1 MPNPYDRLTSYPE
14 LLVTSQAVTTGEHV
28 PLEQRSGIFGA
39 GGSDISPDLSWSQV
53 PPGTQSF
60 VVSMYDPDAPTPSG
74 FWHWMVADIPADC
87 TGLPRDCGNPEGEGL
102 PAGAVAVRN
111 DSGMTRYIG
120 CAPPAGTD
128 HYYIAVH
135 ALDIPTLD
143 VSDASTPPLLSFMM
157 LGHVLG
163 RGLLVPTCDAA

>member
-1 MPNPYDRLTSYPE
+1 MPNPYDRLPTYPE
-14 LLVTSQAVTTGEHV
+14 LLVTSETVRSGEHV
-28 PLEQRSGIFGA
+28 PTAQRSGIFGA
-39 GGSDISPDLSWSQV
+39 GGTDTSPDLSWSQV
-53 PPGTQSF
+53 PEGTQSF

-87 TGLPRDCGNPEGEGL
+87 TSLALDAGSESGEGL

-128 HYYIAVH
+128 NYHIAIH
-135 ALDIPTLD
+135 ALDIATLD

-157 LGHVLG
+157 LGHILG
-163 RGLLVPTCDAA
+163 RGLIIPTCAAA